1 MQMSKPLNLNELS
14 IRKVIGIFF
23 ILIAIIFAFLSLFGI
38 FMYAYYM
45 VVWQHVPIVS
55 VLVLCVLFG
64 IPLVATVL
72 MFKNIGMGL
81 WREPSK

>member
-1 MQMSKPLNLNELS
+1 MKKLTIQQ
-14 IRKVIGIFF
+14 IIGLFF
-23 ILIAIIFAFLSLFGI
+23 LLLAIIAVIAGGIAI
-38 FMYAYYM
+38 FMYVYFM